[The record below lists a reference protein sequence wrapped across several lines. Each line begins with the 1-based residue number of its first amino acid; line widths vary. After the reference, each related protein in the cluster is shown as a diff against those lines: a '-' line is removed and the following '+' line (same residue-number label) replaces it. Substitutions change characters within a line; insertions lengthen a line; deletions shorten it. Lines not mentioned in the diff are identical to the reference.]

1 MLQELP
7 MNANNAFVDINAN
20 KHFIPE
26 IFLQVIGVI
35 GW

>member
-1 MLQELP
+1 

-35 GW
+35 G